1 MFNSKIKEMYLST
14 FGSDESNKR
23 RVQKSYLNK
32 VSDWEENFNKDIGE
46 FKKSEIENLF
56 KNLFPNISSIKSRY
70 NLVSAIKAYLDWY
83 NKNIN
88 DNSAE
93 NGDFNPSDFDIDNVT
108 IKYYKSL
115 DSFLTDIF
123 NVIYNQTLL
132 DGIAENFIRENWDAI
147 LANYNTAIATLLL
160 SWYGLS
166 MCQITNLRDSDVY
179 IGQNSINV
187 DGVKIQVEESAME
200 ILKQIKNTRK
210 YYNSIS
216 NDFGEYDT
224 SPYFIKKK
232 KRFNSASV
240 KDTKTNEKFISYKI
254 SCDLNNN
261 SLGITFK
268 ANTIRENGMFVRA
281 AKKAKESGLENQIM
295 NAEAKVYHTVFDK
308 WTEGVSARKFNILI
322 KQFRIFLRDSQEEL

>member
-93 NGDFNPSDFDIDNVT
+93 NWDFNPSDFDVDNVT

-123 NVIYNQTLL
+123 NVIYNQTLM
-132 DGIAENFIRENWDAI
+132 DGIAEGFIKENWEEI

-160 SWYGLS
+160 SWCGLS
-166 MCQITNLRDSDVY
+166 MCQIANLRDKDIC

-187 DGVKIQVEESAME
+187 DGIKIQVEESAME

-240 KDTKTNEKFISYKI
+240 KDTKTNEKFLSYKI

-281 AKKAKESGLENQIM
+281 AKKVKENGLENEIM
-295 NAEAKVYHTVFDK
+295 NADGQVYYSVFDE
-308 WTEGVSARKFNILI
+308 WVNGASQRKFYNLI
-322 KQFRIFLRDSQEEL
+322 KQFKIFLRDLQKE

>member
-1 MFNSKIKEMYLST
+1 M
-14 FGSDESNKR
+14 
-23 RVQKSYLNK
+23 V
-32 VSDWEENFNKDIGE
+32 
-46 FKKSEIENLF
+46 
-56 KNLFPNISSIKSRY
+56 
-70 NLVSAIKAYLDWY
+70 
-83 NKNIN
+83 
-88 DNSAE
+88 
-93 NGDFNPSDFDIDNVT
+93 
-108 IKYYKSL
+108 
-115 DSFLTDIF
+115 
-123 NVIYNQTLL
+123 YNQTLL
-132 DGIAENFIRENWDAI
+132 DGIGENFIRENWDTI

-160 SWYGLS
+160 SWCGLS
-166 MCQITNLRDSDVY
+166 MCQITNLRDSDVC
-179 IGQNSINV
+179 IGQNTINV
-187 DGVKIQVEESAME
+187 YGIEIQVEESAME

-240 KDTKTNEKFISYKI
+240 KDTKTNEKFLSYKI

-295 NAEAKVYHTVFDK
+295 NADGQVYYSVFDE
-308 WTEGVSARKFNILI
+308 WVNGVSQRKFYNLI
-322 KQFRIFLRDSQEEL
+322 KQFKTFLRDLQKE